1 MRAED
6 RANLIILTVALFIV
20 SQTMQCIALTLQCF
34 YLRGNKDPSVLL
46 PTRDKKI
53 AVIFQKNHMLNLR
66 NQYHKGAT

>member
-6 RANLIILTVALFIV
+6 RVNLVILTVALFIV
-20 SQTMQCIALTLQCF
+20 SQTMQCIALT
-34 YLRGNKDPSVLL
+34 LRGNKDPSVLL